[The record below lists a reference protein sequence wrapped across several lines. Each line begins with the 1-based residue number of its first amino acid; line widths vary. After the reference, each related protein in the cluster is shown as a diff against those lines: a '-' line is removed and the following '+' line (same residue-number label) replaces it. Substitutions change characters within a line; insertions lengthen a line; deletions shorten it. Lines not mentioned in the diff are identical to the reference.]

1 MEIFEWI
8 SINWDEMLIVMTS
21 IVGGFSV
28 IATMTP
34 NNTDNMIVNK
44 MMKVIN
50 FMGAN
55 FGKAKNA

>member
-1 MEIFEWI
+1 MEIFEWV
-8 SINWDEMLIVMTS
+8 STNWEEMLMAMTS

-34 NNTDNMIVNK
+34 NKTDNIIVNK

>member
-1 MEIFEWI
+1 MEYLME
-8 SINWDEMLIVMTS
+8 NWTMILSAITS

-28 IATMTP
+28 LASMTP
-34 NNTDNMIVNK
+34 NNADNVIVDRL
-44 MMKVIN
+44 MKVIN

>member
-1 MEIFEWI
+1 MDFIMENWTMII
-8 SINWDEMLIVMTS
+8 SAMTS
-21 IVGGFSV
+21 IVGGFSI

-34 NNTDNMIVNK
+34 NKADNMIVEK
-44 MMKVIN
+44 MVKFVN

>member
-1 MEIFEWI
+1 MEYLIE
-8 SINWDEMLIVMTS
+8 NWTVIVSAMTS
-21 IVGGFSV
+21 IVGGFSI

-34 NNTDNMIVNK
+34 NKADNMIVEK
-44 MMKVIN
+44 MVKFVN

>member
-1 MEIFEWI
+1 MEIFEWV
-8 SINWDEMLIVMTS
+8 SINWDEMLIAMTS

>member
-1 MEIFEWI
+1 MDIFQWI
-8 SINWDEMLIVMTS
+8 TANWEQVIVAMSS
-21 IVGGFSV
+21 IVGGFSI

-34 NNTDNMIVNK
+34 NKTDNAIVDK
-44 MMKVIN
+44 MMRFVN

>member
-1 MEIFEWI
+1 MEYLIE
-8 SINWDEMLIVMTS
+8 NWTVIVSAMTS
-21 IVGGFSV
+21 IVGGFSI

-34 NNTDNMIVNK
+34 NKADNMIVEK
-44 MMKVIN
+44 MVKFIN

>member
-8 SINWDEMLIVMTS
+8 SINWDEMLIAMTS

>member
-1 MEIFEWI
+1 MEIFEWV
-8 SINWDEMLIVMTS
+8 STNWEEMLMAMTS

-34 NNTDNMIVNK
+34 NKTDNMVVNK

>member
-1 MEIFEWI
+1 MDFIMENWTMII
-8 SINWDEMLIVMTS
+8 SAMTS
-21 IVGGFSV
+21 IVGGFSI

-34 NNTDNMIVNK
+34 NKADNMIVEK
-44 MMKVIN
+44 MAKFVN